1 MEQSYGKGTLVP
13 TGNTAPSIV
22 VTFRITQQTAET
34 KEGKGRSAPPKTVV
48 HSISAEAGQHIGLGD
63 FDLLVGGTIVRL
75 KHIANDP
82 EWLVLSSNVSAIYH

>member
-1 MEQSYGKGTLVP
+1 MEQCYGKGTLVP
-13 TGNTAPSIV
+13 TGSAAPSIV
-22 VTFRITQQTAET
+22 VTFRITQQARES
-34 KEGKGRSAPPKTVV
+34 KEASGWFAPPKTVV